1 MVEKIDFYKK
11 YRFGRHMSDVKYRE
25 EHFHQI
31 SSLFHFQIE
40 RISPGKI
47 KKNSTI
53 ENQIRKKHDPAN

>member
-1 MVEKIDFYKK
+1 MGEKIDFFKK
-11 YRFGRHMSDVKYRE
+11 YRFGRHMSDVKRRD

-47 KKNSTI
+47 ENKFMI
-53 ENQIRKKHDPAN
+53 ENQVEKET